1 MIVVLAD
8 DLSGAA
14 ELAGAAL
21 ARGLTSE
28 VQTRFTADTNA
39 DVVCVDTDTRSL
51 SAAEA
56 SRTVGEI
63 AQAVAAAR
71 PAWVY
76 KKCDSVLR
84 GNVLA
89 EIRAIQAA
97 TGQPRVTLVSANPSR
112 GRIIRG
118 GHYFVNGQPLHT
130 TAFAHDPEHPRRTS
144 RVTELLG
151 GDLTG
156 VNTPDAETTADLERH
171 AATVDTHVLPAGGVE
186 FFNALLHQKAIPAR
200 GRGLG
205 GGREIA
211 GATVEGGAKLM
222 VCGSAAAWAKG
233 RRAQMEA
240 RGWIVE
246 PMPREV
252 LAGSVTSSAT
262 EAWAERI
269 SRALNSDRNVLAA
282 IGSETLLPEPTRLA
296 PSLASAVAIALHHA
310 RPAMICAEGG
320 ATAAAVAR
328 ALGWTRFAVGRE
340 LAGGVVELLPV
351 AGGAPRFIIKV
362 GSYDWPE
369 SLLSQ

>member
-21 ARGLTSE
+21 AHGFTAE
-28 VQTRFTADTNA
+28 VQTRFTAETKA
-39 DVVCVDTDTRSL
+39 DVVCVDTDSRSL
-51 SAAEA
+51 PASEAAQI
-56 SRTVGEI
+56 VGDI
-63 AQAVAAAR
+63 ATHVTAAK
-71 PAWVY
+71 PGWIY

-97 TGQPRVTLVSANPSR
+97 MGKPRATLVSANPTR
-112 GRIIRG
+112 GRVIRRG
-118 GHYFVNGQPLHT
+118 DCFVNGEPLHT

-144 RVTELLG
+144 RVAELLG
-151 GDLTG
+151 GDLIG

-186 FFNALLHQKAIPAR
+186 FFTALLHQKAIPAS
-200 GRGLG
+200 GRGSERG
-205 GGREIA
+205 CKIA
-211 GATVEGGAKLM
+211 AATVEAGAKLM

-246 PMPREV
+246 PMPHE
-252 LAGSVTSSAT
+252 LLTGSAPSSAT
-262 EAWAERI
+262 QAWAERI
-269 SRALNSDRNVLAA
+269 SRALNSRRNVLAA
-282 IGSETLLPEPTRLA
+282 IGSETLLPEPARLA
-296 PSLASAVAIALHHA
+296 DALAAAVAIALRHA
-310 RPAMICAEGG
+310 RPMTICAEGG
-320 ATAAAVAR
+320 ATAAAVSR

-340 LAGGVVELLPV
+340 LAGGVVELRPV
-351 AGGAPRFIIKV
+351 TGGARRFVIKV

-369 SLLSQ
+369 GLLDR